1 MRPCRTVTGMYK
13 LIKGLEEKR
22 PEGTE
27 SASLFKAART
37 VLWSFA
43 GIRKG
48 RDHAADAASI
58 TPLQVITLGFAG
70 AAIFVS
76 MLILLVRHIAG

>member
-1 MRPCRTVTGMYK
+1 MYK
-13 LIKGLEEKR
+13 LIKGLEEPR
-22 PEGTE
+22 PHG
-27 SASLFKAART
+27 APAPSLARAART

-58 TPLQVITLGFAG
+58 TPLQVIALGFTGVAL
-70 AAIFVS
+70 FVVF
-76 MLILLVRHIAG
+76 LVVLVHRIAG